1 MHKSLIA
8 TAIGAALFLSACN
21 EQAKEAPAQSQTAAK
36 QSSQPEATE
45 QVTTGQA
52 ATEPATTAQA
62 TNVLMSPSPLTYG
75 APQFDKINNADIL
88 PAFAA
93 GLAEHNQQIE
103 AIIANPDAPSF
114 DNTLVA
120 MEKSGAIL
128 TRTLKVF
135 FNLSG
140 LMSNDEV
147 QAIEGKLVPKLTE
160 HTDNIY
166 LNDKLF
172 ARVAAVYAAK
182 ESLNAED
189 QRLVD
194 FYYNQFVRAGAKL
207 NDADKAKMR
216 ELNGELAKLS
226 TEFNQN
232 ILKSF
237 KDDVLLVTD
246 RAELAGLSD
255 SEIDSLAAAAKE
267 AGKEGYLISL
277 VNTTRQPLL
286 GSLENRALR
295 EKLWNTSANRAMGTN
310 GALVIKL
317 AKLRADKAALLGFPT
332 WADYVLGDQM
342 AAKPDAVFGILDD
355 LAPKAVAKA
364 KVEAADIQAQIKAA
378 GADFELKPWDWAF
391 YAEKVRKAKYD
402 LDESQIKPY
411 FEFNTVLKD
420 GLFYAMNKFY
430 GISLKERK
438 DLPVW
443 HPDVLAYEVFNEDGS
458 SVGLF
463 YLDPYARVGKNGG
476 AWMDEFVSQSFLSGN
491 KPVVYNALNIPKPAA
506 GQPTLMT
513 FDEVTTLFHEFG
525 HGIHGLFSQVKYP
538 SLAGTATARDF
549 VEFPSQANEDWAVD
563 PEVLT
568 HYAKHYQTGEAI
580 PAELL
585 KKVQAAA
592 SFNQGYD
599 TVEYLAAALL
609 DMEWHSL
616 GQDAK
621 VDDIKAFEA
630 KALAKHGVDFGPV
643 LPRYQ
648 STYFSHIFAGGYSSG
663 YYAYLWTEVFAA
675 DAFAHTMAQGG
686 LTRENGDKYRKAI
699 LSMGNSQDLMQDYI
713 NFRGQKPTVD
723 ALLKRRGLL

>member
-8 TAIGAALFLSACN
+8 TAIGATLFLSACN

-36 QSSQPEATE
+36 QASQPEASE
-45 QVTTGQA
+45 QA
-52 ATEPATTAQA
+52 ATEQAATEQAATEQA

-88 PAFAA
+88 PAFEA
-93 GLAEHNQQIE
+93 GLAEHTQQID

-147 QAIEGKLVPKLTE
+147 QAIEGELVPKLTE
-160 HTDNIY
+160 HSDNIY

-182 ESLNAED
+182 ANLSAED

-310 GALVIKL
+310 GPLVIKL

-342 AAKPDAVFGILDD
+342 AANPGAVFGILDD

-364 KVEAADIQAQIKAA
+364 KLEAADIQAQIKAT

-609 DMEWHSL
+609 DMEWHSI

-630 KALAKHGVDFGPV
+630 KALAKHGLDFGPV